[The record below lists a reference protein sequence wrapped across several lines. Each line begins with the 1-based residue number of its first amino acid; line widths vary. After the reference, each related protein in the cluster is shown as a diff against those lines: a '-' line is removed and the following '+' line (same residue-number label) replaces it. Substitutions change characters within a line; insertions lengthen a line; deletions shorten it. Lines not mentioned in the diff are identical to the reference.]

1 MTHTIRITADV
12 VNVILSSEFCCWLRN
27 GQVQHL
33 CKGRFNQTDS
43 KYINMMW
50 VPVHVGFIVN
60 EVVRIFKSRPEWYP
74 IDEYDTVWS
83 VLLQVEARQGI
94 SAVDVQMQV
103 QTTGPT
109 IDIEYDD
116 IMYDCI
122 EDDMYSLARFLAICT
137 RSSGRSRTLRRH
149 AGAA

>member
-1 MTHTIRITADV
+1 
-12 VNVILSSEFCCWLRN
+12 
-27 GQVQHL
+27 VQF
-33 CKGRFNQTDS
+33 CKGRFNQTVS

-50 VPVHVGFIVN
+50 VPVHVGFIVRDDVK
-60 EVVRIFKSRPEWYP
+60 EFKSRPEWYL

-94 SAVDVQMQV
+94 SAVDVQMELE
-103 QTTGPT
+103 TTESCMN
-109 IDIEYDD
+109 IECED

-122 EDDMYSLARFLAICT
+122 EDESYTWLRFLAIC
-137 RSSGRSRTLRRH
+137 RRSGRRPRTLRRH